1 MDLRLTAHNARTAPI
16 RNCGGRGLIL
26 ILVLWLLASCP
37 AAADSHGDY
46 LEPADVRGG
55 WTLAESRT
63 ESTAEKKP
71 AASAVTYVAFDGQQ
85 YAMLEH
91 AGFHARVLVPSSPL
105 SAPAFTADHL
115 RELVDQLDLL
125 YVVYRELLRLEP
137 AGAGRL
143 TVAFVPETC
152 GMGCGLLGHKGVE
165 ILLDPEN
172 IESIIRE
179 LDGGRLE
186 SILVHELA
194 HNFDA
199 YREYLHY
206 LPDHA
211 HAWTDMFEYFAPY
224 RYARFS
230 RNDEAPDDVYHSPIS
245 GVWKNYVT
253 DPSADWETCVRR
265 QGCAASGLS
274 ANNLWAMLYYR
285 IESLHGVE
293 ALLGS
298 FEFLAEYARQ
308 SPPPASEEEKEGLR
322 ILSLAAGSGVNIAC
336 YMDSLR
342 WTLPQDVRNEL
353 QQRFGGPPESCQD
366 IDQDGFASIDG
377 DCDDRD
383 PGRNILAEEIAA
395 NGLDDDCDELV
406 DEEQLVEAEPGGG
419 TDEFDGLV
427 PVQFPFEVEGSMS
440 SGQDSDRFQ
449 FALGAKRRAR
459 ITLCADDGFRGWA
472 VGLRPDGRY
481 LQAPTWYVYR
491 PSAGCASGT
500 FDYGAFGTG
509 GVAILSDGPEGGY
522 SLRVSEASAMAPEL
536 VSSLQVAARPEGGV
550 RVDVVDRDA
559 RVAELGAQDVELWI
573 SGTGLQLVRP
583 LSETVTVELSPFDYP
598 QLRDGALYEVR
609 MRPLAGG
616 LPRAAFSMGQLFR
629 FERAPAMPDVD
640 DRFSGAWFDPG
651 HEGEGF
657 IVQVL
662 EDDRAVVYWFTY
674 TADGDQRWLIG
685 TGTIRGSRIVVAD
698 LYDASGGRF
707 GDEFDPRQ
715 VRLEVRGSLEIAFQ
729 NCSEAVVNY
738 LVDGAGGHQ
747 SLGRLTQLQG
757 HRCGQAEAPLTPELS
772 GSWYDPAHDGQGFVV
787 EQLDAETAVV
797 YWFTYDSEG
806 RQAWMVST
814 GTVDGG
820 RVDFSEMVRPVGG
833 SFGRSFDPESVRR
846 EPWGEMHLRLDC
858 SGGTAGYTP
867 LAGGFSPGSQ
877 SLVPLLRLRR
887 SACGAP

>member
-1 MDLRLTAHNARTAPI
+1 MDLRLTAHNSRTAHL
-16 RNCGGRGLIL
+16 CHHGGRGL
-26 ILVLWLLASCP
+26 ILVLWLLLAWP
-37 AAADSHGDY
+37 AAADSGRDY

-55 WTLAESRT
+55 WTLPESHT
-63 ESTAEKKP
+63 ESMAEKKP
-71 AASAVTYVAFDGQQ
+71 AASAVSYVAFDGQQ
-85 YAMLEH
+85 YGMLEH
-91 AGFHARVLVPSSPL
+91 PGFHVRVLVPSPPL
-105 SAPAFTADHL
+105 DDPGFTDDHL

-125 YVVYRELLRLEP
+125 YVVYRELLHLEP

-152 GMGCGLLGHKGVE
+152 GMGCALLGHKGVE

-172 IESIIRE
+172 IEFIISE
-179 LDGGRLE
+179 LDAGRLN
-186 SILVHELA
+186 SILVHEMA
-194 HNFDA
+194 HNFDTFG
-199 YREYLHY
+199 EYLHY

-230 RNDEAPDDVYHSPIS
+230 RNAEAPDDVYRSPVS
-245 GVWKNYVT
+245 TVWKDYVT
-253 DPSADWETCVRR
+253 DPTADWETCVKR
-265 QGCAASGLS
+265 QSCAASGLS

-298 FEFLAEYARQ
+298 FEFLADYARR
-308 SPPPASEEEKEGLR
+308 SPPPASAEEKEGLR
-322 ILSLAAGSGVNIAC
+322 ILSLAAGAGVNVAC

-342 WTLPQDVRNEL
+342 WTLPQDIRNEL

-366 IDQDGFASIDG
+366 IDQDGFSRIDG

-406 DEEQLVEAEPGGG
+406 DEEQLVEGGPGAG
-419 TDEFDGLV
+419 TEEFDGPV

-440 SGQDSDRFQ
+440 SSQDSDRFR
-449 FALGAKRRAR
+449 FALGGNRRAR
-459 ITLCADDGFRGWA
+459 ITLCAEDEFRVWA

-481 LQAPTWYVYR
+481 LQAPTWYIYR
-491 PSAGCASGT
+491 PDAGCASGT
-500 FDYGAFGTG
+500 FDFGGFETG
-509 GVAILSDGPEGGY
+509 GVAILPDGSEGGY
-522 SLRVSEASAMAPEL
+522 SLKVSEASAMAPEL
-536 VSSLQVAARPEGGV
+536 VSSLQVAPRADGGV
-550 RVDVVDRDA
+550 RVDLVDRDA
-559 RVAELGAQDVELWI
+559 RVAALGAQDVEFWI

-583 LSETVTVELSPFDYP
+583 LSDTVTVELSPFDYP

-609 MRPLAGG
+609 MRPFSGG
-616 LPRAAFSMGQLFR
+616 LPRAAFSSGQLFR
-629 FERAPAMPDVD
+629 FERVPAMPHVD

-674 TADGDQRWLIG
+674 THDGGQRWLIG
-685 TGTIRGSRIVVAD
+685 TGTIRGSRIAVSD

-707 GDEFDPRQ
+707 GDDFDPLQ
-715 VRLEVRGSLEIAFQ
+715 VRLTARGSLEIAYR

-738 LVDGAGGHQ
+738 LVDGAAGHQ
-747 SLGRLTQLQG
+747 SLSRLTQLGG
-757 HRCGQAEAPLTPELS
+757 HRCDRAETPLSPELS

-806 RQAWMVST
+806 RQAWMVAT
-814 GTVDGG
+814 GTVDGD
-820 RVDFSEMVRPVGG
+820 RIHFAELARPVGG
-833 SFGRSFDPESVRR
+833 LFGRSFDPESVRR
-846 EPWGEMHLRLDC
+846 EPWGEMRLQLDC

-867 LAGGFSPGSQ
+867 VAEGFSAGSQ